1 MKKILL
7 ILFFIVTACG
17 YEPLYKTKNEINKI
31 NISDIEI
38 IGDITLGKKILSKLP
53 VKIIKDKSLNKLIL
67 DSNKNIIETSKNS
80 QGQIASY
87 RTIVIVQLSL
97 LDNKDNLIKR
107 RTISKDFLYN
117 TIENKFKLKEYQIE
131 VENNLINK
139 IVEDINIYLK
149 FR

>member
-17 YEPLYKTKNEINKI
+17 YEPLYKTKNEIEKI
-31 NISDIEI
+31 NISDIKI
-38 IGDITLGKKILSKLP
+38 SGDVTLGKKILSRLP
-53 VKIIKDKSLNKLIL
+53 VEIIKDESLNKLIL

-80 QGQIASY
+80 QGHIASY
-87 RTIVIVQLSL
+87 RTTVIVKLSL
-97 LDNKDNLIKR
+97 LDNKNNLIKE

-139 IVEDINIYLK
+139 IIEDINIYLK
-149 FR
+149 F

>member
-87 RTIVIVQLSL
+87 RTKVIVKLSL
-97 LDNKDNLIKR
+97 LDNKNNSIKE

-139 IVEDINIYLK
+139 IIEDINIYLK
-149 FR
+149 F

>member
-17 YEPLYKTKNEINKI
+17 YEPLYKTKNEIDKI

-38 IGDITLGKKILSKLP
+38 SGDITLGKKILSKLP

-80 QGQIASY
+80 RGQIASY
-87 RTIVIVQLSL
+87 RTTVIVKLSL
-97 LDNKDNLIKR
+97 LDNKDNLIKE

-139 IVEDINIYLK
+139 IIEDINIYLK
-149 FR
+149 FK

>member
-17 YEPLYKTKNEINKI
+17 YEPLYKTKNEIDKI

-38 IGDITLGKKILSKLP
+38 SGDITLSKKILSKLP
-53 VKIIKDKSLNKLIL
+53 VKIFKDKSLNKLIL

>member
-17 YEPLYKTKNEINKI
+17 YEPLYKTKNEIDKI

-38 IGDITLGKKILSKLP
+38 SGDITLSKKILSKLP
-53 VKIIKDKSLNKLIL
+53 VKIFKDKSLNKLIL

-87 RTIVIVQLSL
+87 RTTVIVKLSL
-97 LDNKDNLIKR
+97 LDNKDNLIKE

-139 IVEDINIYLK
+139 IIEDINIYLK
-149 FR
+149 F

>member
-31 NISDIEI
+31 NISGIEI

-80 QGQIASY
+80 QGLIASY
-87 RTIVIVQLSL
+87 RTTVIVKLSL
-97 LDNKDNLIKR
+97 LDNKNNSIKE

-139 IVEDINIYLK
+139 IIEDINIYLK
-149 FR
+149 F

>member
-17 YEPLYKTKNEINKI
+17 YEPLYKTKNEIDKI
-31 NISDIEI
+31 NISNIEI
-38 IGDITLGKKILSKLP
+38 RGDITLSKKILSNLP
-53 VKIIKDKSLNKLIL
+53 VKIFKDKSLNKLIL

-87 RTIVIVQLSL
+87 RTTVIVKLSL
-97 LDNKDNLIKR
+97 LDSKDNLIKE

-149 FR
+149 F

>member
-1 MKKILL
+1 MKKIFL

-87 RTIVIVQLSL
+87 RTTVIVKLSL
-97 LDNKDNLIKR
+97 LDNKNNSIKE

-139 IVEDINIYLK
+139 IIEDINIYLK
-149 FR
+149 F

>member
-87 RTIVIVQLSL
+87 RTTVIVKLSL
-97 LDNKDNLIKR
+97 LDNKNNSIKE

-139 IVEDINIYLK
+139 IIEDINIYLK
-149 FR
+149 F

>member
-38 IGDITLGKKILSKLP
+38 IGNITLGKKILSKLP
-53 VKIIKDKSLNKLIL
+53 VKILKDKSLNKLIL
-67 DSNKNIIETSKNS
+67 NSNKNITETSKNS
-80 QGQIASY
+80 QGQVVSY
-87 RTIVIVQLSL
+87 RTALIVQLSL
-97 LDNKDNLIKR
+97 LDNKDNLIKE
-107 RTISKDFLYN
+107 RTISKNFSYN
-117 TIENKFKLKEYQIE
+117 TQENKFKLKEYQIE

-139 IVEDINIYLK
+139 IIEDINIYLK
-149 FR
+149 F

>member
-17 YEPLYKTKNEINKI
+17 YEPLYKTKNEIDKI

-38 IGDITLGKKILSKLP
+38 SGDITLSKKILSKLP
-53 VKIIKDKSLNKLIL
+53 VKIFKDKSLNKLIL
-67 DSNKNIIETSKNS
+67 DSNKNIIETSRNS
-80 QGQIASY
+80 QGHIASY
-87 RTIVIVQLSL
+87 RTTVIVKLSL
-97 LDNKDNLIKR
+97 LDNKNNLIKE

-139 IVEDINIYLK
+139 IIEDINIYLK
-149 FR
+149 F

>member
-17 YEPLYKTKNEINKI
+17 YEPLYKTNNEIDKI

-38 IGDITLGKKILSKLP
+38 SGDITLGKKILSKLP

-67 DSNKNIIETSKNS
+67 DSNKNIIETSRNS
-80 QGQIASY
+80 QGHIASY
-87 RTIVIVQLSL
+87 RTTVIVKLSL
-97 LDNKDNLIKR
+97 LDNKNNLIKE

-139 IVEDINIYLK
+139 IIEDINIYLK
-149 FR
+149 F

>member
-17 YEPLYKTKNEINKI
+17 YEPLYKTKNEIDKI

-38 IGDITLGKKILSKLP
+38 SGDITLGRKILSKLP

-87 RTIVIVQLSL
+87 RTTVIVKLSL
-97 LDNKDNLIKR
+97 LNNKDNLIKE

-139 IVEDINIYLK
+139 IIEDINIYLK
-149 FR
+149 F

>member
-17 YEPLYKTKNEINKI
+17 YEPLYKTKNEIDKI

-38 IGDITLGKKILSKLP
+38 SGDITLGKKILSRLP
-53 VKIIKDKSLNKLIL
+53 VEIIKDESLNKLIL

-149 FR
+149 F

>member
-17 YEPLYKTKNEINKI
+17 YEPLYKTKNEIEKI
-31 NISDIEI
+31 NISDIKI
-38 IGDITLGKKILSKLP
+38 SGDVTLGKKILSRLP
-53 VKIIKDKSLNKLIL
+53 VEIIKDESLNKLIL

>member
-17 YEPLYKTKNEINKI
+17 YEPLYKTKNEIEKI
-31 NISDIEI
+31 NISDIKI
-38 IGDITLGKKILSKLP
+38 SGDVTLGKKILSRLP
-53 VKIIKDKSLNKLIL
+53 VEIIKDESLNKLIL

-139 IVEDINIYLK
+139 IIEDINIYLK
-149 FR
+149 F

>member
-17 YEPLYKTKNEINKI
+17 YEPLYKTKNEIDKI

-38 IGDITLGKKILSKLP
+38 SGDITLGKKILSKLP
-53 VKIIKDKSLNKLIL
+53 IKIIKDKSLNKLIL

-87 RTIVIVQLSL
+87 RTTVIVKLSL
-97 LDNKDNLIKR
+97 LDNKNNLIKE

-139 IVEDINIYLK
+139 IIEDINIYLK
-149 FR
+149 F

>member
-17 YEPLYKTKNEINKI
+17 YEPLYKTKNEIDKI

-38 IGDITLGKKILSKLP
+38 SGDITLGKKILSKLS

-80 QGQIASY
+80 QGQVASY
-87 RTIVIVQLSL
+87 RTTVIVKLSL
-97 LDNKDNLIKR
+97 LDNKNNLIKE

-139 IVEDINIYLK
+139 IIEDINIYLK
-149 FR
+149 F

>member
-31 NISDIEI
+31 NISGIEI

-87 RTIVIVQLSL
+87 RTKVIVKLSL
-97 LDNKDNLIKR
+97 LDNKNNSIKE

-139 IVEDINIYLK
+139 IIEDINIYLK
-149 FR
+149 F

>member
-87 RTIVIVQLSL
+87 RTTVIVKLSL
-97 LDNKDNLIKR
+97 LDNKNNLIKE

-139 IVEDINIYLK
+139 IIEDINIYLK
-149 FR
+149 F

>member
-7 ILFFIVTACG
+7 ILFFIVAACG

-87 RTIVIVQLSL
+87 RTTVIVKLSL
-97 LDNKDNLIKR
+97 LDNKNNSIKE

-139 IVEDINIYLK
+139 IIEDINIYLK
-149 FR
+149 F

>member
-7 ILFFIVTACG
+7 ILFFIVAACG
-17 YEPLYKTKNEINKI
+17 YEPLYKTKIEIDKI

-38 IGDITLGKKILSKLP
+38 IGNITLGKKILSKLP

-87 RTIVIVQLSL
+87 RTKVIVKLSL
-97 LDNKDNLIKR
+97 LDNKNNSIKE

-139 IVEDINIYLK
+139 IIEDINIYLK
-149 FR
+149 F

>member
-17 YEPLYKTKNEINKI
+17 YEPLYKTKNEIDKI
-31 NISDIEI
+31 NISDIKI
-38 IGDITLGKKILSKLP
+38 SGDITLGKKILSKLP
-53 VKIIKDKSLNKLIL
+53 VKIIKDKSLSKLIL

-80 QGQIASY
+80 RGQIASY
-87 RTIVIVQLSL
+87 RTTVIVKLSL
-97 LDNKDNLIKR
+97 LDNKNNLIKE

-139 IVEDINIYLK
+139 IIEDINIYLK
-149 FR
+149 F

>member
-38 IGDITLGKKILSKLP
+38 SGDITLGKKILSKLP

-87 RTIVIVQLSL
+87 RTTVIVKLSL
-97 LDNKDNLIKR
+97 LDSKDNLIKE

-139 IVEDINIYLK
+139 IIEDINIYLK
-149 FR
+149 F

>member
-17 YEPLYKTKNEINKI
+17 YEPLYKTKNEIDKV

-38 IGDITLGKKILSKLP
+38 SGDIALGKKILSKLL

-80 QGQIASY
+80 QGQVASY
-87 RTIVIVQLSL
+87 RTTVIVKLSL
-97 LDNKDNLIKR
+97 LDNKNNLIKE

-139 IVEDINIYLK
+139 IIEDINIYLK
-149 FR
+149 F

>member
-1 MKKILL
+1 MKKIFL

-87 RTIVIVQLSL
+87 RTKVIVKLSL
-97 LDNKDNLIKR
+97 LDNKNNSIKE

-139 IVEDINIYLK
+139 IIEDINIYLK
-149 FR
+149 F